1 MSDIEDEIERLKMK
15 KVEITHKINMTEY
28 VDEKEEYME
37 GLELIQRQIDILEKL
52 KMK

>member
-1 MSDIEDEIERLKMK
+1 MK